1 VRGGVL
7 LDVTRTLSR
16 LGHAADTGIDR
27 VERAWRERVAASAG
41 PAFFLARV
49 SGGQVLLDRAGL
61 AAALAGAAAP
71 DLRARLSRKPGAV
84 RLGESAARAAALGLA
99 GPRGL
104 ARLLARHLP
113 PGVTAF
119 NLGHANLSDA
129 VMAAL
134 GAAGARRVAMI
145 HDTIPLD
152 RPDLVRAESV
162 PAHAARL
169 RAAAAADLILANSAD
184 TAARIGHWLAA
195 LGLAAPPVRV
205 VPLGLTPLPEG
216 PAVPGPPRFL
226 ILGTVEPRKGHDF
239 LLDLWAGL
247 PPPVPELHVVG
258 RFGWAAPALAE
269 RLRRAGPAVR
279 WHERLDD
286 GGLAGL
292 LRGARGLLMP
302 SLAEGYG
309 LPLAE
314 ALAAG
319 VPAIVADLPALR
331 ETGGAVPLYLPPRDA
346 PAWAAAIGALLDE
359 SSAEC
364 RRQFTLLKSW
374 HPTSWEAHFADAL
387 ASLP

>member
-195 LGLAAPPVRV
+195 LGLAAPPVR
-205 VPLGLTPLPEG
+205 
-216 PAVPGPPRFL
+216 
-226 ILGTVEPRKGHDF
+226 D
-239 LLDLWAGL
+239 
-247 PPPVPELHVVG
+247 
-258 RFGWAAPALAE
+258 
-269 RLRRAGPAVR
+269 RRAAQ
-279 WHERLDD
+279 
-286 GGLAGL
+286 
-292 LRGARGLLMP
+292 GAR
-302 SLAEGYG
+302 
-309 LPLAE
+309 
-314 ALAAG
+314 
-319 VPAIVADLPALR
+319 
-331 ETGGAVPLYLPPRDA
+331 LPPRSLGGTA
-346 PAWAAAIGALLDE
+346 ATGAGASRRRPVRLGRTRARGAAAPGGP
-359 SSAEC
+359 
-364 RRQFTLLKSW
+364 RR
-374 HPTSWEAHFADAL
+374 AL
-387 ASLP
+387 ARAAR